1 MNDQASAGFGATGG
15 RRSIELGYD
24 GRASEVGKIALSNSL
39 LGLVTLG
46 IYRFWAKTRL
56 RRYLWSHVSMEG
68 DRFEYTGRGIELF
81 IGFLIAGLFLALLYV
96 ALMTGSFLLDYRPD
110 QLNPLNFVY
119 LLIIL
124 FLIPLALYRAR
135 RYRLFRTQWRGIRAG
150 QTGSAIKY
158 AFMTLGLQL
167 LVLLTLSLAYPVY
180 RTALQRYRTTNTWF
194 GDRRLEFNGRA
205 GAMFGKWLITL
216 LLYIP
221 TLGFSYFWYRTVEFR
236 YYASETRYGGLW
248 LSSNLEAGRVIGI
261 VLLSGIASLM
271 FVGFMFPVF
280 MVVLNV
286 FLPGLAET
294 AGAANPAD
302 PTAMR
307 NPAFI
312 AAYVVLLIVVFIG
325 IGLIQTVLLIHPM
338 TDAIVES
345 LRLEG
350 EIDFEALQQRA
361 EQGPRHGE
369 GLADAFDLSPI

>member
-1 MNDQASAGFGATGG
+1 MNDQATAALGAIGGG
-15 RRSIELGYD
+15 RSLALSYD
-24 GRASEVGKIALSNSL
+24 GRAGEVGKIALSNSL

-81 IGFLIAGLFLALLYV
+81 IGFLIAGVFLALLYV

-110 QLNPLNFVY
+110 QLNPLNIVY
-119 LLIIL
+119 PLIIL

-135 RYRLFRTQWRGIRAG
+135 RYRLSRTQWRGIRAG
-150 QTGSAIKY
+150 QTGSAVKY
-158 AFMTLGLQL
+158 ALMTLGLQL
-167 LVLLTLSLAYPVY
+167 LLLITLSLAYPVY

-194 GDRRLEFNGRA
+194 GDQRLEFSGRA

-216 LLYIP
+216 LLYFP

-261 VLLSGIASLM
+261 VLLSGIASMLFAGVM
-271 FVGFMFPVF
+271 FGIFSIALTAVGPEAMETG
-280 MVVLNV
+280 VVV
-286 FLPGLAET
+286 D
-294 AGAANPAD
+294 PAD
-302 PTAMR
+302 PMAHLSPTL
-307 NPAFI
+307 I
-312 AAYVVLLIVVFIG
+312 AAYVVLVIFFVAGL
-325 IGLIQTVLLIHPM
+325 GLIQTVLLIHPL

-350 EIDFEALQQRA
+350 TIDFEALRQRA
-361 EQGPRHGE
+361 GQGPRHGE